1 MKKNYYNIHSRQ
13 NKQNR
18 IFALKKIFMEVFVLY
33 YSKEKILGV
42 ISNKYMFTTLSYATT
57 FLIIDDADH
66 PEVIL

>member
-1 MKKNYYNIHSRQ
+1 LLSKRYYGGVSNILFQ
-13 NKQNR
+13 GK
-18 IFALKKIFMEVFVLY
+18 
-33 YSKEKILGV
+33 KILGV

>member
-1 MKKNYYNIHSRQ
+1 MG
-13 NKQNR
+13 
-18 IFALKKIFMEVFVLY
+18 VFLMY

-42 ISNKYMFTTLSYATT
+42 ISNKYMFTTLLYATT

>member
-1 MKKNYYNIHSRQ
+1 MWVYSSHSQ
-13 NKQNR
+13 
-18 IFALKKIFMEVFVLY
+18 VLLY
-33 YSKEKILGV
+33 KYTILGV